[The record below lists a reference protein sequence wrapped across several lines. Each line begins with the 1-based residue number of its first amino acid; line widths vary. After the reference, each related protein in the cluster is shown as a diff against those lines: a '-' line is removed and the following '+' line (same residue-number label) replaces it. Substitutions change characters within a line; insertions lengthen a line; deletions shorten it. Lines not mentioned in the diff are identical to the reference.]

1 MQVDEK
7 LIDKIAALAKL
18 EFDKDSKIKMISDM
32 KKIISFVDKLNEL
45 DTENVEPLVYITEE
59 TNVLRDD
66 SIGEHVEKKEALKNA
81 PEKDSDY
88 FKVPKVVKK

>member
-18 EFDKDSKIKMISDM
+18 EFDKDSKTKMVSDM

-59 TNVLRDD
+59 INVLRDD
-66 SIGEHVEKKEALKNA
+66 NIGEHVEKKEALKNA

>member
-1 MQVDEK
+1 M
-7 LIDKIAALAKL
+7 IAKVNSLT
-18 EFDKDSKIKMISDM
+18 
-32 KKIISFVDKLNEL
+32 SFWWTSGSMN
-45 DTENVEPLVYITEE
+45 TENVEPLVYITEE

-88 FKVPKVVKK
+88 FKVPKVLKK